1 MDYLVGPLP
10 LSRKTTIREH
20 TEIYHAPVPLNA
32 RSTFN
37 IPVLIEVVMRIMSP
51 LDDITKDLFN
61 VTVADR
67 TLTISAE
74 MPLSYDGSWRRTWVQ
89 VKRNLPG
96 KWIRPC
102 DMYYLASIPVLRS
115 DGSWTCRAP
124 T

>member
-10 LSRKTTIREH
+10 LSRKTTIREN
-20 TEIYHAPVPLNA
+20 TEIYHATVPLNA

-37 IPVLIEVVMRIMSP
+37 FAVLTQVVDRIMRP

-61 VTVADR
+61 VTAADG
-67 TLTISAE
+67 TLTVSAE

-89 VKRNLPG
+89 LKRNLPG

-102 DMYYLASIPVLRS
+102 DLYYLASTP
-115 DGSWTCRAP
+115 
-124 T
+124 